1 MRRSGKAFLSEGLSR
16 GREANL
22 ELRWEDNFSIA
33 AHVDEDGVVVIS
45 ANREGLMSLANLL
58 HSLAAEPSGA
68 HVHLD
73 EHNSLEDGSRE
84 VIIERV

>member
-1 MRRSGKAFLSEGLSR
+1 M
-16 GREANL
+16 

-33 AHVDEDGVVVIS
+33 VRIDEDGTAVIS